1 MQTKLKDV
9 APNDV
14 LRCTGWPTLSL
25 RCSQPIVNSHFMHSP
40 RLCDKT
46 ALLTMLFEN
55 ETVSIPDMRQ
65 SLTIRGS
72 SLRTLVIYY
81 DKLAV
86 ASNINNHMVACKC
99 LIIFQT

>member
-40 RLCDKT
+40 RLCDKNGLINYVIRERDCLDSRYET
-46 ALLTMLFEN
+46 ITHNSRLIFKDSCYLL
-55 ETVSIPDMRQ
+55 RQ
-65 SLTIRGS
+65 IGS
-72 SLRTLVIYY
+72 G
-81 DKLAV
+81 
-86 ASNINNHMVACKC
+86 
-99 LIIFQT
+99 FQH

>member
-40 RLCDKT
+40 RLCDNHSQ
-46 ALLTMLFEN
+46 FEAH
-55 ETVSIPDMRQ
+55 
-65 SLTIRGS
+65 L
-72 SLRTLVIYY
+72 
-81 DKLAV
+81 
-86 ASNINNHMVACKC
+86 
-99 LIIFQT
+99 